1 VNDYEARKAA
11 RIERYR
17 ARAAKANAD
26 ANALYD
32 RAHTMQDAIPF
43 GQPLLVDH
51 YSYRRDV
58 NYRARIDRTYG
69 RAFAEMDKRDHYE
82 HRAAAAEANDAIS
95 SDDPDSVAKLDTKI
109 AALEAQRDRV
119 KAYNASCRKGTPD
132 FSLLD
137 EAQRAD
143 YAGLVRIGWAKPE
156 GSQFPAYHLTN
167 MGANVRRLKE
177 RRDYLAA
184 QHERAAANPAGRET
198 TIGDVRIVEDL
209 EENRTRLFFPGKPS
223 PDTIRALKARGFRWS
238 PTNQAWQ
245 RQASPQ
251 AWYLAEQIA
260 TTTA

>member
-1 VNDYEARKAA
+1 MNDYEARKAA

-17 ARAAKANAD
+17 ARAEQAERESA
-26 ANALYD
+26 ALYSQARQMAD
-32 RAHTMQDAIPF
+32 VIPL

-51 YSYRRDV
+51 YSYKRDV
-58 NYRARIDRTYG
+58 NYRNRIDRTYR
-69 RAFAEMDKRDHYE
+69 RAFDASDKAEHYE

-95 SDDPDSVAKLDTKI
+95 SDDPDSVAKLDAKI

-119 KAYNASCRKGTPD
+119 KAFNASCPKGANFD
-132 FSLLD
+132 VLD
-137 EAQRAD
+137 DTQRAD

-156 GSQFPAYHLTN
+156 GSPFPASHLTN
-167 MGANVRRLKE
+167 MGANIRRLKE

-184 QHERAAANPAGRET
+184 QRERAAANPAGRET

-238 PTNQAWQ
+238 PSNQAWQ

-260 TTTA
+260 TATT

>member
-1 VNDYEARKAA
+1 MNDYEARKAA

-17 ARAAKANAD
+17 TRAEQAEREST
-26 ANALYD
+26 ALYTQARQMAD
-32 RAHTMQDAIPF
+32 VIPL

-51 YSYRRDV
+51 YSYKRDV
-58 NYRARIDRTYG
+58 NYRNRIDRTYR
-69 RAFAEMDKRDHYE
+69 RAFDASDKAEHYE

-95 SDDPDSVAKLDTKI
+95 SDDPDALAKLDAKI
-109 AALEAQRDRV
+109 AALEAQRERI
-119 KAYNASCRKGTPD
+119 KAVNADVRKHGADATLTEAERHELDTLQRITPYR
-132 FSLLD
+132 
-137 EAQRAD
+137 EPYRR
-143 YAGLVRIGWAKPE
+143 G
-156 GSQFPAYHLTN
+156 FPAYTLTN
-167 MGANVRRLKE
+167 MGANIRRLKE

-184 QHERAAANPAGRET
+184 QRERAAANPAGRET

-238 PTNQAWQ
+238 PSNQAWQ

-260 TTTA
+260 NAR